1 MLKRFTCLAREQFQ
15 NLARALILALPL
27 CAATGH
33 ADSGL
38 YLGLGAGNATLDFED
53 PNTEIDLK
61 DDDIGYKLFA
71 GFKFTLLALEG
82 GYVDFGK
89 VEKSGFEG
97 ELSGFNAF
105 GMLSLGIGPVDLFGK
120 VGGFVWESDFG
131 DAQQRYED
139 DGFDPV
145 AGVGIGLRLGNLGVR
160 GEYEYYDIDGFDEV
174 AMLSLG
180 ATFWL
185 F

>member
-1 MLKRFTCLAREQFQ
+1 MRHVSIF
-15 NLARALILALPL
+15 RAS
-27 CAATGH
+27 H
-33 ADSGL
+33 
-38 YLGLGAGNATLDFED
+38 
-53 PNTEIDLK
+53 K
-61 DDDIGYKLFA
+61 
-71 GFKFTLLALEG
+71 
-82 GYVDFGK
+82 
-89 VEKSGFEG
+89 
-97 ELSGFNAF
+97 
-105 GMLSLGIGPVDLFGK
+105 
-120 VGGFVWESDFG
+120 GGFVWESDFG

>member
-1 MLKRFTCLAREQFQ
+1 MLKRFTCLARGQFQ

-53 PNTEIDLK
+53 PNTDIDLK

-71 GFKFTLLALEG
+71 GFKFTLLAVEG
-82 GYVDFGK
+82 GYVNFGK

-105 GMLSLGIGPVDLFGK
+105 GMLSLGIGPVDIFGK
-120 VGGFVWESDFG
+120 LGGFVWESDFE
-131 DAQQRYED
+131 DAQQRYKD

-145 AGVGIGLRLGNLGVR
+145 AGLGIGLRLGNLGVR